1 MYILEIYNKRG
12 NISPA
17 VKNFLRQHSDLFGE
31 LEFNFYARR
40 VLLYE
45 YRAIYHKDSSGFKS
59 LERLKFQREEDKTFF
74 LLKFS

>member
-31 LEFNFYARR
+31 LEFNSYAKR
-40 VLLYE
+40 VLIHK
-45 YRAIYHKDSSGFKS
+45 YRARYWKGSGFKS
-59 LERLKFQREEDKTFF
+59 QERLEFHREEDKTFF
-74 LLKFS
+74 LLKYS